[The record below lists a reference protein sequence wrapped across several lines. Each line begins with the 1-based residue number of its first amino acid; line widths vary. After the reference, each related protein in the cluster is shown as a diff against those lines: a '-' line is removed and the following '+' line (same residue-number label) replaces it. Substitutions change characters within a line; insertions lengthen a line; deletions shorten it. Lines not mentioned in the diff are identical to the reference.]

1 MSTVKQFELSG
12 AFLSRSLMALSLDIS
27 FARFF
32 ISIFICFIFFL
43 MAKILDICY
52 ARTSQQLQKL
62 FSVTH
67 LKKSWSMSKSSTQL
81 NWIVDISFLFS
92 CLCNR
97 NGNALNEIGI
107 NDDNICQSCFL
118 CPMSNSEESEKQSR
132 NWISSKWRQNGL
144 IQHLREKFLCLCTSP
159 RCLPWVLWSLWFCFL
174 RIKTLWWQKC
184 DCWRWTQHSITN
196 REPSA
201 HENSVTTFQKTE
213 ASQHKF

>member
-1 MSTVKQFELSG
+1 MHEHHNNCKSCSVSLTWKSHEACRSHQHNWIELLTFL
-12 AFLSRSLMALSLDIS
+12 FLSLAFATEMAMHWMKMVSTMITFVNPVS
-27 FARFF
+27 FVPWA
-32 ISIFICFIFFL
+32 
-43 MAKILDICY
+43 
-52 ARTSQQLQKL
+52 T
-62 FSVTH
+62 
-67 LKKSWSMSKSSTQL
+67 LKKS
-81 NWIVDISFLFS
+81 
-92 CLCNR
+92 
-97 NGNALNEIGI
+97 
-107 NDDNICQSCFL
+107 
-118 CPMSNSEESEKQSR
+118 EKKSR

>member
-1 MSTVKQFELSG
+1 
-12 AFLSRSLMALSLDIS
+12 
-27 FARFF
+27 
-32 ISIFICFIFFL
+32 
-43 MAKILDICY
+43 MAKILDTCY
-52 ARTSQQLQKL
+52 AQKSQQLRKL

-67 LKKSWSMSKSSTQL
+67 LKKSLSMSKSSTLL

-107 NDDNICQSCFL
+107 NDDNICQPCFL
-118 CPMSNSEESEKQSR
+118 CPTLKKSEKQSR

-159 RCLPWVLWSLWFCFL
+159 WCLPRVLWSLWFCFL

-201 HENSVTTFQKTE
+201 HENSVTTFKKTE
-213 ASQHKF
+213 A